1 MDVITLYEQ
10 LLHLPAPWRV
20 ERVELSPDTKRVDVW
35 LAHDPAV
42 PLVCPQCAQPAPVYD
57 HTVERTWRH
66 LDTCESTT
74 HLHARLPRVHCD
86 EHGVRQVAA
95 PLAEGCSRLTRA
107 FERRVIDTLAECS
120 REGVSRLTG
129 LSWDQADGIMAR
141 AVARG
146 LQRRGPA
153 LPERAGIDEKQVFKR
168 HRYFT
173 LITDLDQGR
182 VIDALPGRK
191 FALIEPWFKA
201 RAEPL
206 LKVRDM
212 ALDMSS
218 ELATLV
224 TRYAKNARLNFD
236 HFHVSKLVNEAVNE
250 VRKTEQAR
258 MKDREQVRWFFR
270 SRFLP
275 LYNAENVP
283 EERRAQFEE
292 LKRVAVQTSRAWAIK
307 EHLREVWQSG
317 TATAAQAFFRKW
329 YWWATH
335 ARLEPMRRVAH
346 TLQRHWPG
354 IRNAIVHRI
363 TNACTEGLNN
373 KIEKVKRDAYGFR
386 SQARLRVAIL
396 FHCGK
401 LDLYPEPAS

>member
-1 MDVITLYEQ
+1 MDVVSLYEQ
-10 LLHLPAPWRV
+10 LLKLPALWRV
-20 ERVELSPDTKRVDVW
+20 ERVELSAAAKRVDVW
-35 LAHDPAV
+35 LTHDPAV
-42 PLVCPQCAQPAPVYD
+42 PVGCPECAQPRPIYD
-57 HTVERTWRH
+57 HTAERTWRH
-66 LDTCESTT
+66 LDTCEATT
-74 HLHARLPRVHCD
+74 WLHARLPRVACD

-95 PLAEGCSRLTRA
+95 PVADGSSRLTRA
-107 FERRVIDTLAECS
+107 LERRGIDTLAECS
-120 REGVSRLTG
+120 REGASRLTG
-129 LSWDQADGIMAR
+129 LSWDQVDGLMTR

-146 LQRRGPA
+146 LQRRGTA
-153 LPERAGIDEKQVFKR
+153 LPPRVGVDEKQVFKR

-173 LITDLDQGR
+173 LITDLDHGR
-182 VIDALPGRK
+182 VIEALPGRK

-201 RAEPL
+201 RAAQL
-206 LKVRDM
+206 LKVRDI

-258 MKDREQVRWFFR
+258 IKDREEVRWFFR

-307 EHLREVWQSG
+307 ENYREVWECPTG
-317 TATAAQAFFRKW
+317 KAAQEFFRKW

-346 TLQRHWPG
+346 TLKRHWAG
-354 IRNAIVHRI
+354 IRNAIVQRI

-401 LDLYPEPAS
+401 LDLYPEPG